1 MSKHVSIHS
10 FILKT
15 HNAAALG
22 HKWQWRLFV
31 VQFIHHYRHF
41 MKFGAYI
48 CSSEMPRFAVEMPV
62 ECLSDNRGP
71 HVNWWTIPVNL

>member
-31 VQFIHHYRHF
+31 VQSIHHYRHF

-48 CSSEMPRFAVEMPV
+48 CSGEMPRFTVKMPV
-62 ECLSDNRGP
+62 DDDSMTQNKHATDR
-71 HVNWWTIPVNL
+71 